1 MSNVQQLVKNIAISS
16 KTRKT
21 KQHLN
26 VTVFIRMGVH

>member
-1 MSNVQQLVKNIAISS
+1 MSNVQQLVKNIATSS
-16 KTRKT
+16 KTKT